1 MEEVNSFF
9 FDTYALFQIM
19 HISENYR
26 KYTYDEVHL
35 VTTKLNLME
44 LYYALLR
51 TYGKEKAEEGF
62 NFFNSFCVKYNDDVL
77 KEAGEFRLKNY
88 RRDLSYIDCIGY
100 IIAKRMNVLFLTGDE
115 QFKDFDNVEFV
126 K

>member
-9 FDTYALFQIM
+9 FDTYALFQVM

-26 KYTYDEVHL
+26 KYTSGEIHV

-44 LYYALLR
+44 LYYTLLR
-51 TYGKEKAEEGF
+51 VYGKEKAEEGF
-62 NFFNSFCVKYNDDVL
+62 NFFNPFCVKYNDEVI
-77 KEAGEFRLKNY
+77 KEASEFRLENY
-88 RRDLSYIDCIGY
+88 RRDLSYVDCMGY
-100 IIAKRMNVLFLTGDE
+100 IVAKRMNVKFLTGDE
-115 QFKDFDNVEFV
+115 QFKDFNNVEFV